1 MAATYF
7 QKRFLILFSLLPAAL
22 SAAEP
27 ARADG
32 RVWRTEPGFKWA
44 QLAVPPGGK
53 AGFTPLSPELTGILF
68 TNRLDEWKGGS
79 NRVLSNG
86 SGLAAGDFD
95 RDGLPDLYF
104 CSLEGR
110 NTLYKN
116 LGGWKFQDVTAG
128 SGLVCPGQNY
138 RGAVFADVNADTA
151 LDLLI
156 TTTGSGTL
164 CFTNDGRGKFADT
177 TAAAGTGSKHG
188 SVTLALADVDGNG
201 TLDLYV
207 CNNRTDDIRD
217 RGQVDIQMVRGQLT
231 IPPHLKDRLVV
242 ANGQVIEYG
251 EPDALLLND
260 GRGRFT
266 PVSWTNGAFLDE
278 DGKPLASAP
287 MDWGLSATFRD
298 INGDGF
304 PDLYV
309 CNDYWTPDR
318 FWINDGKGRFRA
330 IGRLALRHTSASSM
344 GVDFADLNRSGHM
357 DFLVVDML
365 SRDHRL
371 RKRQTLAQ
379 RPAASMIGAMDDRPQ
394 VMRNT
399 LLQNRG
405 DGTFSEIADL
415 AGLSASE
422 WAWQPVFLDV
432 DLDGYEDVL
441 ITTGHFKDVQD
452 LDAGAVIRSVPH
464 PRPKGGGMIQYQGR
478 LMSAH
483 EAFIT
488 EKVLN
493 ARYYPHLD
501 TPIVAFQNR
510 GQYRFTET
518 TVEWGLNTPGVHHGI
533 ALADL
538 DGDGDLDVAVN
549 NLSAPAGLYRNNS
562 SAPRVAVRLKG
573 VASNAQG
580 VGAKIKLLGGAVPM
594 QSQEVI
600 SGGRYMSGSEPML
613 VFAAGK
619 SAGDMTIEVTWR
631 SGRVSRVAG
640 VAANRIYEIE
650 ESAAVQGPKSEVRSP
665 EPLFKDVSSLI
676 SHTHFEQDFDDYAR
690 QPLLPYK
697 LSQLGPGVAW
707 HDLDGDGHDDLIIGS
722 GRGGAPGFFRGDG
735 KGGFSKVEPPAGL
748 ALPDDATGL
757 VAWTPSPG
765 RRALL
770 MGVAS
775 YEATNHPGVIQFEMN
790 NGVLKAGGLLSEA
803 LASAG
808 PLAVADIEG
817 DGDLDLF
824 VGGRVL
830 PGRFPEAASSR
841 VFRHD
846 GKSLSLDAENSRV
859 LENVGLVSSAVWSD
873 LDGDGFSE
881 LILACQW
888 GPVRVFR
895 NDRGKLSAWDPKITG
910 AALNS
915 QLSTLNQLT
924 GWWNSVATGD
934 LDGDGQLDIIAG
946 NWGLNSPWQA
956 TDGRPA
962 RIFYGDLSG
971 AGAMD
976 LLEAETDPATGV
988 VAPMRMF
995 HSLATA
1001 LPYLRGRFANH
1012 QAYSEAGVTE
1022 VIGAPQS
1029 RARELRAA
1037 TLASMVF
1044 INRSN
1049 RFVAVELPFEA
1060 QVAPVFSINVADADG
1075 DGHEDVFVSQ
1085 NFFATRPEVPRL
1097 DAGRGLWLRGDGT
1110 GRLRPIPGQESGVMV
1125 HGEQRGAAVGD
1136 FNEDGRV
1143 DLVVTQ
1149 NGAPARLFQN
1159 VTANPGWRVQL
1170 SGPAGNPAGFG
1181 ATVRLKSGAR
1191 LGPAR
1196 ELRAGSGYWSQDS
1209 AIEIMGVSLPPA
1221 EVWVR
1226 WPGGR
1231 ITLTNLRSDTKK
1243 ISVVWDSHP

>member
-1 MAATYF
+1 M
-7 QKRFLILFSLLPAAL
+7 
-22 SAAEP
+22 
-27 ARADG
+27 RADG
-32 RVWRTEPGFKWA
+32 RGWRVENGFKWA
-44 QLAVPPGGK
+44 ELAVAPGGK
-53 AGFTPLSPELTGILF
+53 SGFTPLTPELTGILF

-95 RDGLPDLYF
+95 GDGLPDLYF
-104 CSLEGR
+104 CSLEGS
-110 NTLYKN
+110 NSLYKN
-116 LGGWKFQDVTAG
+116 LGGWKFRNVTDG
-128 SGLVCPGQNY
+128 SGIHCPGQNY
-138 RGAVFADVNADTA
+138 RGAVFADVNGDGAP
-151 LDLLI
+151 DLLI

-164 CFTNDGRGKFADT
+164 CFTNDGRGKFTDA
-177 TAAAGTGSKHG
+177 TAAAGTGSKFG
-188 SVTLALADVDGNG
+188 SVTLALADADGNG

-217 RGQVDIQMVRGQLT
+217 RGQVDVQMLRGQYL
-231 IPPHLKDRLVV
+231 IPPHFKDRLVV
-242 ANGQVIEYG
+242 VNGQVIEYG

-260 GRGRFT
+260 GRGHFT

-278 DGKPLASAP
+278 DGKPLAGAP
-287 MDWGLSATFRD
+287 LDWGLSATFRD
-298 INGDGF
+298 LNGDGH

-318 FWINDGKGRFRA
+318 CWINDGKGKFRA
-330 IGRLALRHTSASSM
+330 IDRLALRHTSASSM
-344 GVDFADLNRSGHM
+344 GVDFADVNRSGHL

-379 RPAASMIGAMDDRPQ
+379 RPVGSMIGALDDRPQ

-405 DGTFSEIADL
+405 DGTFAEIADL

-493 ARYYPHLD
+493 ARYYPRLD

-518 TVEWGLNTPGVHHGI
+518 TGEWGLNTPGVHHGI

-549 NLSAPAGLYRNNS
+549 NLGAPAGLYRNNS
-562 SAPRVAVRLKG
+562 SAPRVAVRL
-573 VASNAQG
+573 QG
-580 VGAKIKLLGGAVPM
+580 RAPNTQGIGAKIKLLGGAVPM

-619 SAGDMTIEVTWR
+619 SAAGMTIEVTWR
-631 SGRVSRVAG
+631 SGRVSRVTG
-640 VAANRIYEIE
+640 VAANRIYEIAE
-650 ESAAVQGPKSEVRSP
+650 TGAVPSPKPQVPSP
-665 EPLFKDVSSLI
+665 EPLFKDVSALI
-676 SHTHFEQDFDDYAR
+676 GHTHYEPDFDDFAR
-690 QPLLPYK
+690 QPLLPLK

-707 HDLDGDGHDDLIIGS
+707 QDLDGDGHDDLIIGNGRGAAPAFLRGD
-722 GRGGAPGFFRGDG
+722 GRGG
-735 KGGFSKVEPPAGL
+735 FSVLTPPAGL
-748 ALPDDATGL
+748 ALPDDATGF
-757 VAWTPSPG
+757 ATWTAAPG
-765 RRALL
+765 QRALL
-770 MGVAS
+770 VGVAS
-775 YEATNHPGVIQFEMN
+775 YEAANHPAVMQIGFS
-790 NGVLKAGGLLSEA
+790 NGVLNASGLVPEA
-803 LASAG
+803 LSSAG
-808 PLAVADIEG
+808 PLAVADLDG

-824 VGGRVL
+824 VGGRVI

-846 GKSLSLDAENSRV
+846 GKTLQLDAENSRV
-859 LENVGLVSSAVWSD
+859 LENLGLVSGAVWSD
-873 LDGDGFSE
+873 LDGDGFPE
-881 LILACQW
+881 LILAGQW
-888 GPVRVFR
+888 GPLRLFR
-895 NDRGKLSAWDPKITG
+895 NVHGKLTPWNPGITG
-910 AALNS
+910 AALNP
-915 QLSTLNQLT
+915 QLSTLNDLT
-924 GWWNSVATGD
+924 GWWNSVTTGD
-934 LDGDGQLDIIAG
+934 LDGDGRPDLIAG
-946 NWGLNSPWQA
+946 NWGLNTVWPA
-956 TDGRPA
+956 TPARPA

-971 AGAMD
+971 GGAMD
-976 LLEAETDPATGV
+976 LLEAETDPITGV
-988 VAPMRMF
+988 VAPVRMLN
-995 HSLATA
+995 SLAA
-1001 LPYLRGRFANH
+1001 SMPFLRARFANY
-1012 QAYSEAGVTE
+1012 QAYSEASVQD
-1022 VIGAPQS
+1022 VIGVPPS
-1029 RARELRAA
+1029 RAREVQAV

-1044 INRSN
+1044 LNRSN
-1049 RFVAVELPFEA
+1049 RFEAVELPFEA
-1060 QVAPVFSINVADADG
+1060 QVAPVFSINVADVDG
-1075 DGHEDVFVSQ
+1075 DGHEDVFLGQ
-1085 NFFATRPEVPRL
+1085 NFFATRPEVPRF

-1110 GRLRPIPGQESGVMV
+1110 GKLRPVSGEESGVKI
-1125 HGEQRGAAVGD
+1125 HGEQRGAALAD

-1143 DLVVTQ
+1143 DLAVTQ
-1149 NGAPARLFQN
+1149 NGAPTRLLQN
-1159 VTANPGWRVQL
+1159 VTARPGWRVRL
-1170 SGPAGNPAGFG
+1170 NGPPGNPTGAG
-1181 ATVRLKSGAR
+1181 AVLRLKQGER

-1196 ELRAGSGYWSQDS
+1196 ELHAGSGYWSQDS
-1209 AIEIMGVSLPPA
+1209 AVQIMSGTGPA
-1221 EVWVR
+1221 QIVVR
-1226 WPGGR
+1226 WPGGPATTTEIPAGAR
-1231 ITLTNLRSDTKK
+1231 EI
-1243 ISVVWDSHP
+1243 VVPVPKP